1 MNSLLS
7 SAIVSITLA
16 LVFYSIGVWT
26 ERYYGILKRRH
37 HALFWLGFI
46 FDTTGTTLMSIISHG
61 FSLNL
66 HAITGVIAIA
76 VMFFHAVWAT
86 VALHKKDEKTL
97 RSFHKYSLI
106 VWVIWLVPYF
116 LGFALNIPGI

>member
-1 MNSLLS
+1 MELLLTY
-7 SAIVSITLA
+7 AITFITLA

-26 ERYYGILKRRH
+26 ERYYGILIRRH

-46 FDTTGTTLMSIISHG
+46 FDTTGTTLMSIISNG

-66 HAITGVIAIA
+66 HAITGVLAIA

-97 RSFHKYSLI
+97 RSFHRYSLI
-106 VWVIWLVPYF
+106 VWGIWLIPYF

>member
-1 MNSLLS
+1 MDPLLS
-7 SAIVSITLA
+7 SAIIFITLA
-16 LVFYSIGVWT
+16 LVFYTIGVWT

-46 FDTTGTTLMSIISHG
+46 FDTTETTLMSIISHG

-66 HAITGVIAIA
+66 HAVTGIIAVG

-86 VALHKKDEKTL
+86 VASHNKNEKTL
-97 RSFHKYSLI
+97 RGFHRYSLI
-106 VWVIWLVPYF
+106 VWAIWLIPYF
-116 LGFALNIPGI
+116 LGFALNIHGM

>member
-1 MNSLLS
+1 MDTSLS
-7 SAIVSITLA
+7 FAIIFITLA

-26 ERYYGILKRRH
+26 ERYYGMLKRRH

-46 FDTTGTTLMSIISHG
+46 FDTTGTTLMTIISHG

-66 HAITGVIAIA
+66 HAITGVIAIV
-76 VMFFHAVWAT
+76 VMFSHAVWAT
-86 VALHKKDEKTL
+86 VALHKRDEKTL

-106 VWVIWLVPYF
+106 VWVIWLIPYF